1 MTEITRWRDPAVK
14 PFRHGSLPPPPRT
27 HHISKTEAA
36 PKDRTTLELEDW
48 LADLTVVSTV
58 DGE

>member
-14 PFRHGSLPPPPRT
+14 PHPVGPLPPPPRT
-27 HHISKTEAA
+27 YHRSKTDAA
-36 PKDRTTLELEDW
+36 TTDQIGRALEDW